1 MLFIAILFCFFDNKN
16 IDILRTGVQEEEKN
30 LLNESASPRTEEK
43 FRDIEKKEQ
52 AYSFL
57 DQIPMINEV
66 KALLM
71 NKMYMLITATI
82 TVIMFSACGL

>member
-1 MLFIAILFCFFDNKN
+1 MVIVAFLFCFFDNKN
-16 IDILRTGVQEEEKN
+16 IDILRTGDEDEERKN
-30 LLNESASPRTEEK
+30 ILNAVESPRTEEAE
-43 FRDIEKKEQ
+43 RKEQ
-52 AYSFL
+52 AFSFL

-71 NKMYMLITATI
+71 NKMYMFITATI